1 MVVLV
6 IKRITILSMNEIV
19 KAEILLRATTFL
31 PTLFHIPQRSV
42 FFTVF

>member
-19 KAEILLRATTFL
+19 KAEILLRAT
-31 PTLFHIPQRSV
+31 
-42 FFTVF
+42 